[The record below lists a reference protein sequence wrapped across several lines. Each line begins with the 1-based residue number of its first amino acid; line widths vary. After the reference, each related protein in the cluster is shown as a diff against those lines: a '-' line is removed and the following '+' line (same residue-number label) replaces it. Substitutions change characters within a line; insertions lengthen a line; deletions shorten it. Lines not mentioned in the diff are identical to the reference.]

1 MQEAIENQI
10 KRTQSEV
17 FLEELSTTENVIYAA
32 PGAQIDPRLLALQQT
47 WT

>member
-17 FLEELSTTENVIYAA
+17 FLEELSSTENVIYTA
-32 PGAQIDPRLLALQQT
+32 PGVQIDPRVLAI
-47 WT
+47 